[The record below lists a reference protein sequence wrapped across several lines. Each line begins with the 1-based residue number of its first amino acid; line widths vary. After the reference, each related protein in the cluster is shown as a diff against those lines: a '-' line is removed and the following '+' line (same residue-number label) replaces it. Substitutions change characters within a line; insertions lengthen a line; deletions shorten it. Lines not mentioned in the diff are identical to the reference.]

1 MSPGLVQFAVVWY
14 AGVPAAES
22 LVVAKRRRSS
32 TDQHTAPWPHHSS
45 VASASLAAGSETS
58 GI

>member
-1 MSPGLVQFAVVWY
+1 VQLAVLRC
-14 AGVPAAES
+14 AGVPAAKS
-22 LVVAKRRRSS
+22 PVRAKRRCSS

-45 VASASLAAGSETS
+45 VASTLLAGGPETS